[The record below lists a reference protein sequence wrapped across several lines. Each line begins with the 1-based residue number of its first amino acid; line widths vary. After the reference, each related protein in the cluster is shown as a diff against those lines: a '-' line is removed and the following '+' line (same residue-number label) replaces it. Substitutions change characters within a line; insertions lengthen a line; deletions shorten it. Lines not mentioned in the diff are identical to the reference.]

1 MGEAGFAAFGRNGL
15 WFTPEPGL
23 NADRAQSLR
32 RHAHRGCRLFV
43 HTARQDQEAL
53 AARLE
58 NEIHGP
64 ILITYALHRGRDRC
78 LAARRSV
85 VDLPLENDLP
95 RAPNPFLVV

>member
-32 RHAHRGCRLFV
+32 RRAHRGCRLFV

-58 NEIHGP
+58 KTTRPKED
-64 ILITYALHRGRDRC
+64 ALMRSGSGRIF
-78 LAARRSV
+78 A
-85 VDLPLENDLP
+85 
-95 RAPNPFLVV
+95 